1 MHEKSATRGK
11 ERGPPLL
18 TADIAYLAGRFPGL
32 ISPFMRTY
40 NWAILGLGN
49 IARKF
54 AQDLALVPQAR
65 LHAVASRSPAKAQ
78 AFAAE
83 FAVPHA
89 VGSYDDL
96 LAVPDLDVVYI
107 ATPHSEHCAH
117 ALRCL
122 RAGLPVL
129 CEKAFAQNATQAQ
142 EMIRVAREGRV
153 FLMEALWT
161 RFFPAIAQALA
172 LVEGGRIGEVK
183 HLVAD
188 FGFATPYQPAGR
200 LFNPALAGGSLL
212 DIGVYPLFISQLFLG
227 GPSALGAVSTP
238 APTGVDLNCA
248 MSLAYPGGATA
259 SLFCTIAVQTDN
271 RCVLYGTKGQLQL
284 LGRFHA
290 PTGVRLQLTGEEL
303 PQLIPCPTQGYGYHY
318 EAAHVQ
324 QCLAQGLAES
334 PLLPLAFSLQLMQQL
349 DAVRQQIGL
358 RYPGE

>member
-1 MHEKSATRGK
+1 
-11 ERGPPLL
+11 
-18 TADIAYLAGRFPGL
+18 
-32 ISPFMRTY
+32 MRTY

-65 LHAVASRSPAKAQ
+65 LHAVASRSRDKAR
-78 AFAAE
+78 AFAAD

-89 VGSYDDL
+89 VGSYEEL
-96 LAVPDLDVVYI
+96 LAVPGIDVVYI
-107 ATPHSEHCAH
+107 ATPHSEHYAH
-117 ALRCL
+117 ALLCL

-129 CEKAFAQNATQAQ
+129 CEKAFAQNAAQAR
-142 EMIRVAREGRV
+142 EMIRVARAGRV
-153 FLMEALWT
+153 FLMEAFWT

-172 LVEGGRIGEVK
+172 LVAAGHIGEVK

-227 GPSALGAVSTP
+227 LPRVMGAVATP

-248 MSLAYPGGATA
+248 IALAYPDGATA
-259 SLFCTIAVQTDN
+259 SLFSTLAAPTDN

-290 PTGVRLQLTGEEL
+290 PSGVQLLLAGEEA
-303 PQLIPCPTQGYGYHY
+303 PQVFPTPPTPGHGYHY

-324 QCLAQGLAES
+324 ECLAQGQSES
-334 PLLPLAFSLQLMQQL
+334 PLLPLDFSLRLMEQL

-358 RYPGE
+358 RYPGERQADASQGDGTNSTAKTDLQLG

>member
-1 MHEKSATRGK
+1 
-11 ERGPPLL
+11 
-18 TADIAYLAGRFPGL
+18 
-32 ISPFMRTY
+32 MRTY
-40 NWAILGLGN
+40 NWAILGPGN

-65 LHAVASRSPAKAQ
+65 LHAVASRSLANAQ

-83 FAVPHA
+83 FKVPHA
-89 VGSYDDL
+89 VGSYEEL
-96 LAVPDLDVVYI
+96 LAVPGIDAVYI
-107 ATPHSEHCAH
+107 ATPHSEHYAH
-117 ALRCL
+117 ALLCL

-129 CEKAFAQNATQAQ
+129 CEKAFAQNAGQAQ

-153 FLMEALWT
+153 FLMEAFWT

-172 LVEGGRIGEVK
+172 LVAAGHIGEVK

-227 GPSALGAVSTP
+227 VPSTVGAVATL

-259 SLFCTIAVQTDN
+259 SLFSTLAAQTDN
-271 RCVLYGTKGQLQL
+271 RCVLYGTKGKLQL

-290 PTGVRLQLTGEEL
+290 PTGVQVQLTGEEL
-303 PQLIPCPTQGYGYHY
+303 TQTFSCPAPGLGYHY

-324 QCLAQGLAES
+324 ECLAQGLTES
-334 PLLPLAFSLQLMQQL
+334 PLLPLDFSLQLMQQL

>member
-1 MHEKSATRGK
+1 
-11 ERGPPLL
+11 
-18 TADIAYLAGRFPGL
+18 
-32 ISPFMRTY
+32 MRTY
-40 NWAILGLGN
+40 NWAILGLGT

-65 LHAVASRSPAKAQ
+65 LHAVASRSLAKAQ
-78 AFAAE
+78 DFADD

-89 VGSYDDL
+89 VGSYEEL
-96 LAVPDLDVVYI
+96 LAVPGIDVVYI
-107 ATPHSEHCAH
+107 ATPHSEHYAH
-117 ALRCL
+117 ALLCL

-129 CEKAFAQNATQAQ
+129 CEKAFAQNAGQVQ

-153 FLMEALWT
+153 FLMEAFWT

-172 LVEGGRIGEVK
+172 LVEAGHIGEVK

-188 FGFATPYQPAGR
+188 FGFATPYQPEGR

-227 GPSALGAVSTP
+227 MPNAMAAVSTS

-248 MSLAYPGGATA
+248 VSLAYPSGATA
-259 SLFCTIAVQTDN
+259 SLFSTLTAQTDN

-290 PTGVRLQLTGEEL
+290 PTGVQV
-303 PQLIPCPTQGYGYHY
+303 QLIGEDAQVMASSPTQGHGYHY

-324 QCLAQGLAES
+324 KCLAQGLVES
-334 PLLPLAFSLQLMQQL
+334 PLLPLASSLHLMQQL
-349 DAVRQQIGL
+349 DAVRKQIGL

>member
-1 MHEKSATRGK
+1 
-11 ERGPPLL
+11 
-18 TADIAYLAGRFPGL
+18 
-32 ISPFMRTY
+32 MRTY

-65 LHAVASRSPAKAQ
+65 LHAVASRNLAKAQ
-78 AFAAE
+78 AFATE
-83 FAVPHA
+83 FEVPHA
-89 VGSYDDL
+89 VGSYEDL
-96 LAVPDLDVVYI
+96 LAVPDIDAVYI
-107 ATPHSEHCAH
+107 ATPHSEHYAH
-117 ALRCL
+117 TLLCL

-129 CEKAFAQNATQAQ
+129 CEKAFAQNARQAQ

-153 FLMEALWT
+153 FLMEAFWT

-172 LVEGGRIGEVK
+172 LIEAGHIGEVK

-188 FGFATPYQPAGR
+188 FGFATPYQPEGR

-227 GPSALGAVSTP
+227 LPSAMGAVATP

-248 MSLAYPGGATA
+248 MSLAYPSGATA
-259 SLFCTIAVQTDN
+259 SLFSTIAAQTEN
-271 RCVLYGTKGQLQL
+271 RCVLYGTKGKLQL

-290 PTGVRLQLTGEEL
+290 PTGVQVQLNGEDL
-303 PQLIPCPTQGYGYHY
+303 PQVFPSPTLGIGYHY
-318 EAAHVQ
+318 EATHVQ
-324 QCLAQGLAES
+324 DCLAQGLAES
-334 PLLPLAFSLQLMQQL
+334 PLLPLDFSLQLMQQL

-358 RYPGE
+358 HYPGE